1 MEKGGAYICIPS
13 CHKYYL
19 AYYLEYSAKSEKTQ
33 RAGRAKSLPPF
44 FCHKYYLAYYLEY
57 STKSEK
63 TQRAGRDFLRKSGAG
78 VFRRFFRRIA
88 DKMYPWGSIFPKKEV
103 YKKCGRSNA
112 LFG

>member
-19 AYYLEYSAKSEKTQ
+19 AYYLEYSTKSGKTQ

-63 TQRAGRDFLRKSGAG
+63 RKERGGLFFAEKGSGRFSPFFSPHSG
-78 VFRRFFRRIA
+78 
-88 DKMYPWGSIFPKKEV
+88 
-103 YKKCGRSNA
+103 
-112 LFG
+112 